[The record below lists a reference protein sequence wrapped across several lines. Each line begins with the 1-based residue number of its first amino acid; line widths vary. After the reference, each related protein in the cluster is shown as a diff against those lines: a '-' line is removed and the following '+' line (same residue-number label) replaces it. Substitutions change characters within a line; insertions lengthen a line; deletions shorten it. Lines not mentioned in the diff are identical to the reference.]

1 MGKQK
6 DQDMETIDR
15 GPVRARWV
23 DVQAVF
29 VPDQGL
35 VRYGDEIWVSV
46 EQLGSV
52 QHPTVPWS
60 DEWVAD
66 PTLAAQAVQEG

>member
-1 MGKQK
+1 MPKQK
-6 DQDMETIDR
+6 EVDAVDTD

-23 DVQAVF
+23 DVQSVF

-35 VRYGDEIWVSV
+35 VRYGDEIWVWA
-46 EQLGSV
+46 EQLVSA

-60 DEWVAD
+60 DDWVAD
-66 PTLAAQAVQEG
+66 QTLADQAVQEG

>member
-1 MGKQK
+1 MPKQK
-6 DQDMETIDR
+6 EIDAVDAD

-35 VRYGDEIWVSV
+35 VRYGAEIWVSA
-46 EQLGSV
+46 EQLESA

-60 DEWVAD
+60 DDWVPDQMLAD
-66 PTLAAQAVQEG
+66 QAVQEG